1 MKAFVRLRNTP
12 NATQDYYRHI
22 SKRSVPFGCVDVLIR
37 QGGRSFRGTAGVY
50 AGSNRAAGDHGEQP
64 VSHRPRRAT
73 FHVGSF
79 VDMNSWLFGRRAH
92 LIGIG
97 GAGMSGVARL
107 LLSRGVAVSGSDA
120 VESAS
125 VRLLR
130 ELGAHVFLGHDPTNL
145 PDDEVTV
152 VISTAIRQDNPELVA
167 ARERR
172 LPVMVRA
179 EALAALMA
187 NHRAVCIA
195 GSAGKTSTTSMLTVA
210 LQHTGFDPSYAI
222 GGELIASGTSA
233 HLGTGDVFVAEADE
247 SDGTFVAFSP
257 EIAVV
262 TNVGAD
268 HLNYYGTKEA
278 YAAAFDKFAARIQK
292 GGVLIVC
299 ADDPGAAELGQ
310 RVASTGAAVRRYGR
324 EATAAGDATLTAFQ
338 PELGHGRVHMTYRDR
353 AFELKL
359 QVLGEHMAFNA
370 LGAFLAGV
378 AVGASPEDVVA
389 GLAAYDGVRRR
400 FELKGR
406 IGGVSVY
413 DDYAHHPVK
422 VAAQLRAARQ
432 LTAAR
437 GRLIVA
443 FQPHLY
449 SRTLEFVRE
458 FGTALAL
465 ADEVVVLDVYGARE
479 DPIPGVNGGLIAKA
493 VPLPPERVHY
503 VPERSEVPSVLAGL
517 ASSGDIIITMG
528 AGDITA
534 LGSELLDQLARKGRP
549 S

>member
-1 MKAFVRLRNTP
+1 VMAVR
-12 NATQDYYRHI
+12 
-22 SKRSVPFGCVDVLIR
+22 SSVKMFSRV
-37 QGGRSFRGTAGVY
+37 F
-50 AGSNRAAGDHGEQP
+50 AALA
-64 VSHRPRRAT
+64 V
-73 FHVGSF
+73 F
-79 VDMNSWLFGRRAH
+79 
-92 LIGIG
+92 
-97 GAGMSGVARL
+97 L
-107 LLSRGVAVSGSDA
+107 LLSTPYIVALSHANDRVMFNDAGRLNYAWEINRVKKWAHWQGEEGVHGTPVHPTRKIH
-120 VESAS
+120 E
-125 VRLLR
+125 
-130 ELGAHVFLGHDPTNL
+130 DPPMYEFGT
-145 PDDEVTV
+145 PFEVTYPPWY
-152 VISTAIRQDNPELVA
+152 NP
-167 ARERR
+167 
-172 LPVMVRA
+172 
-179 EALAALMA
+179 
-187 NHRAVCIA
+187 
-195 GSAGKTSTTSMLTVA
+195 
-210 LQHTGFDPSYAI
+210 
-222 GGELIASGTSA
+222 
-233 HLGTGDVFVAEADE
+233 
-247 SDGTFVAFSP
+247 
-257 EIAVV
+257 
-262 TNVGAD
+262 
-268 HLNYYGTKEA
+268 
-278 YAAAFDKFAARIQK
+278 
-292 GGVLIVC
+292 
-299 ADDPGAAELGQ
+299 
-310 RVASTGAAVRRYGR
+310 
-324 EATAAGDATLTAFQ
+324 
-338 PELGHGRVHMTYRDR
+338 TYW
-353 AFELKL
+353 
-359 QVLGEHMAFNA
+359 
-370 LGAFLAGV
+370 
-378 AVGASPEDVVA
+378 
-389 GLAAYDGVRRR
+389 YDGVRRR